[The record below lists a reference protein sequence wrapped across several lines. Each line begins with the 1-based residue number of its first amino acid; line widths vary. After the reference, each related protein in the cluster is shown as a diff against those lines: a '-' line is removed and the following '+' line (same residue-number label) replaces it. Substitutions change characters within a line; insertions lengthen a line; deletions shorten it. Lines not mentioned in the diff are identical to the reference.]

1 MKSKIVT
8 FLFILAAAILAGIFF
23 ATKKLVVN
31 NDKSLT
37 RAKIVN
43 PKSVSS
49 NNAENDSKSSAI
61 ETDRYETFV
70 PLYSGETLISTLT
83 IDINSDG
90 YDDEVIIVRK
100 SSSQNLWVV
109 AALMDSDS
117 GFYERLDPIETQFTR
132 TRTFSYMGMD
142 VTGEHRNA
150 LVYQGFADDG
160 NYVMKIYECMEKNGQ
175 SYMVN
180 IGDFSCD
187 GTVFIQQTERSESYA
202 LAMSKGESFSVWVY
216 KSDKTD
222 ESEKKDETAKK
233 PVTQNQIQ
241 QEYKWNPSSR
251 RYELAHEIKVNAGKL
266 AATELSRIQDGTVE
280 TFAAFLEGLWYK
292 TSNTDGKI
300 RYMYF
305 NYEEKEVIQFY
316 KDIQEVYE
324 WEDSKLRHNG
334 IYITAINADIMNLH
348 RRFDIG
354 LVNTDE
360 IKITLRDDINLV
372 INENTQ
378 WDGNYK
384 KLNLQSSF
392 DNNDSQ
398 DVNEFAKELKKAS
411 GWQSSDAS
419 LRITLTE
426 PSYVL
431 QTDSITESGVYSIGK
446 IGTYDVIM
454 FRSDFDNSILGE
466 AYSMQFGTKTITET
480 VKRKTVERVIT
491 DYDTITLTPVKV
503 TSTDCFATEGK
514 TYILTREVINN

>member
-1 MKSKIVT
+1 MKSKTVPL
-8 FLFILAAAILAGIFF
+8 LFVLAAAVLGAVFF
-23 ATKKLVVN
+23 ITRRVVVSGE
-31 NDKSLT
+31 KSLT
-37 RAKIVN
+37 RAKIVT
-43 PKSVSS
+43 PKSSS
-49 NNAENDSKSSAI
+49 SSGS
-61 ETDRYETFV
+61 ETDSHSSGVESEKYETFV

-109 AALMDSDS
+109 AALMDSES

-160 NYVMKIYECMEKNGQ
+160 NYVMKIYQCTEKNGEN
-175 SYMVN
+175 YMVN

-216 KSDKTD
+216 KSDK
-222 ESEKKDETAKK
+222 SEDADKKDDNAKK
-233 PVTQNQIQ
+233 AVTQNQIQ

-251 RYELAHEIKVNAGKL
+251 QYELAREIKVNAGKL
-266 AATELSRIQDGTVE
+266 AATELSRIQDGTIE
-280 TFAAFLEGLWYK
+280 TFAAFLDGLWYK
-292 TSNTDGKI
+292 TSNSDGKI

-348 RRFDIG
+348 RRFDIT
-354 LVNTDE
+354 LVNLDE

-372 INENTQ
+372 INENTR
-378 WDGNYK
+378 WDEK
-384 KLNLQSSF
+384 KKKMSLQTSLEEMY
-392 DNNDSQ
+392 DNAAE
-398 DVNEFAKELKKAS
+398 NEFAAELKKGDKWATP
-411 GWQSSDAS
+411 DAAVS
-419 LRITLTE
+419 INFTDYTYTALTE
-426 PSYVL
+426 TL
-431 QTDSITESGVYSIGK
+431 EEHGVYALSKVGSYNI
-446 IGTYDVIM
+446 IS
-454 FRSDFDNSILGE
+454 FRSDFMNSLFSE
-466 AYSMQFGTKTITET
+466 AYSISFGTKTITET
-480 VKRKTVERVIT
+480 VKRKTVEKVVT
-491 DYDTITLTPVKV
+491 DYDTIMLTPVKF
-503 TSTDCFATEGK
+503 TSTDCFAAEGK
-514 TYILTREVINN
+514 SYTFLRESK